1 MYNPDKSPW
10 DIWNIWKHFGLSQL
24 GRGLLLAPQGERKGC
39 CWTLKMHSTASPT
52 AKSNPGQMSIVSPL
66 EGALEAGDT
75 SCKGRDQ
82 VCRTWQSRWEFR
94 HATEAGFSG
103 QVGDMSRTR
112 ANFTKVFYR
121 WLPSSGSLRGLL
133 GHGGKSGFRERLL
146 SINQGVV

>member
-1 MYNPDKSPW
+1 LEHLETFRVVTVGEGVAPGTSRREEGVLLDTEDAQYSQPHGKEQSRPDVNS
-10 DIWNIWKHFGLSQL
+10 FTTG
-24 GRGLLLAPQGERKGC
+24 GC
-39 CWTLKMHSTASPT
+39 P
-52 AKSNPGQMSIVSPL
+52 
-66 EGALEAGDT
+66 GDT
-75 SCKGRDQ
+75 SFKGRDQ

-112 ANFTKVFYR
+112 ANFTKVFYQ
-121 WLPSSGSLRGLL
+121 WLPSSGILRGLL